1 MTRRL
6 KRLRDFDI
14 SLQIRNPNFI
24 RPPRDG
30 QRNWLLNTALDEFAH
45 HLIHLN
51 AVAQKFVPGADASL
65 QPDHWT
71 EDDPADEQ
79 IMEEWQR
86 PIMQAMAVIV
96 TETHGDVLEIGF
108 GRGVSAEMIQQ
119 RGVASHTIV
128 EVSDAIIG
136 RFQRWRSHY
145 PDRDIRVIHG
155 RWQDVVDQMGRYD
168 GVFFHTYPMSEDEY
182 LEQVVRSVTFAG
194 HFFPTAARV
203 LRPGGIFTY
212 LTNEIDSFSRAHQ
225 RLLFDHFSEVTLRV
239 VDNLNLPQDVH
250 DAWWADSMVV
260 VKAVK

>member
-1 MTRRL
+1 
-6 KRLRDFDI
+6 
-14 SLQIRNPNFI
+14 
-24 RPPRDG
+24 
-30 QRNWLLNTALDEFAH
+30 
-45 HLIHLN
+45 
-51 AVAQKFVPGADASL
+51 
-65 QPDHWT
+65 
-71 EDDPADEQ
+71 
-79 IMEEWQR
+79 MEEWQR
-86 PIMQAMAVIV
+86 PIMQAMADIV

-136 RFQRWRSHY
+136 RFQRWRLHY
-145 PDRDIRVIHG
+145 PDRDIRVMHG